1 MDVDAFFAGP
11 IVAGTPELRDQALR
25 KMPGHGDADQRG
37 DYCNN

>member
-11 IVAGTPELRDQALR
+11 LIAGIPELRDQALR

-37 DYCNN
+37 DYCN